1 MNNMA
6 VKIDN
11 GEATSISENI
21 THASVSGLGDSLNLG
36 N

>member
-6 VKIDN
+6 VKINN

-21 THASVSGLGDSLNLG
+21 THGGVFGLGDSLNLG
-36 N
+36 D